1 MSLARSSVEGQRS
14 QMSFPWGEFAL
25 QHRPV
30 EAEPTASSIR
40 GSKILE
46 LRNSK
51 RTPKLLTCT
60 VDSATMCSGPQ
71 ITHGNALLCAKT
83 MCLLESC
90 P

>member
-1 MSLARSSVEGQRS
+1 MFLARSCTERQRS
-14 QMSFPWGEFAL
+14 QRSFRWGQFAL
-25 QHRPV
+25 QPGPV

-51 RTPKLLTCT
+51 RTAKLLTCT